1 MAYDFVINDPQ
12 GRRILDGSR
21 FSVRVIHRAVV
32 TNTSP
37 NFVYGMIYD
46 VPGNLGSN
54 SMIWVQAYESGSG
67 IPPYR
72 VAGNRVTMDM
82 IGNQRAWVMAVS
94 FG

>member
-12 GRRILDGSR
+12 GRRMLDGSR
-21 FSVRVIHRAVV
+21 FSVRVIHRAIV

-37 NFVYGMIYD
+37 NFVYGLIYD
-46 VPGNLGSN
+46 VPGNLGSK
-54 SMIWVQAYESGSG
+54 SMIWVQAYNAV

-72 VAGNRVTMDM
+72 INGNRVSMDM
-82 IGNQRAWVMAVS
+82 PSGDSVWVMAVS

>member
-1 MAYDFVINDPQ
+1 MAYDFVINDPL

-32 TNTSP
+32 TNTSGAY
-37 NFVYGMIYD
+37 VRGMIYD

-54 SMIWVQAYESGSG
+54 SMIWVQPNGG
-67 IPPYR
+67 IIPPYR
-72 VAGNRVTMDM
+72 VTGNRVSMDM
-82 IGNQRAWVMAVS
+82 AAGDSVLVMAVS

>member
-32 TNTSP
+32 TNTSSSY
-37 NFVYGMIYD
+37 VRGMIYD
-46 VPGNLGSN
+46 VPGNLGSK
-54 SMIWVQAYESGSG
+54 SMIWVQAYDSVSS
-67 IPPYR
+67 IPPYT
-72 VAGNRVTMDM
+72 VSGNRVTMDM
-82 IGNQRAWVMAVS
+82 SGNQKVWIMAVS